1 MKDYEFNVRV
11 RYAETDQMGVVY
23 HGNYAQYFEMGRVE
37 WLRNLGIS
45 YKWMEENGVMLP
57 VVSLQMDYKKPAR
70 YDDLLRVKT
79 ILKSQTSVKIEFD
92 YEIYNEQNDLLTTGY
107 SMLVFV
113 DMKTGR
119 PIVPPSY
126 VTEKI
131 SGIENCP
138 NNKIEI
144 YNRWGIKVYETNS
157 YNTTGNIF
165 EGYSQARTTMNSNE
179 TLPAGTYFYFI
190 EVLNSNTG
198 ETNKLSGYILI
209 N

>member
-1 MKDYEFNVRV
+1 MKDYEFSVRV

-57 VVSLQMDYKKPAR
+57 VVSLQMNYKKPAR

-119 PIVPPSY
+119 PMVPPSY

-131 SGIENCP
+131 NQL
-138 NNKIEI
+138 
-144 YNRWGIKVYETNS
+144 V
-157 YNTTGNIF
+157 
-165 EGYSQARTTMNSNE
+165 
-179 TLPAGTYFYFI
+179 
-190 EVLNSNTG
+190 
-198 ETNKLSGYILI
+198 
-209 N
+209 

>member
-1 MKDYEFNVRV
+1 MKEYEFTVRV

-57 VVSLQMDYKKPAR
+57 VVSLQMNYKKPAR

-92 YEIYNEQNDLLTTGY
+92 YEIYNEENNLLTTGY

-119 PIVPPSY
+119 PMVPPSY

-131 SGIENCP
+131 SQL
-138 NNKIEI
+138 
-144 YNRWGIKVYETNS
+144 V
-157 YNTTGNIF
+157 
-165 EGYSQARTTMNSNE
+165 
-179 TLPAGTYFYFI
+179 
-190 EVLNSNTG
+190 
-198 ETNKLSGYILI
+198 
-209 N
+209 

>member
-1 MKDYEFNVRV
+1 MKEHEFSVRV

-37 WLRNLGIS
+37 WLRNLGVS

-57 VVSLQMDYKKPAR
+57 VVSLQMNYKKPAR

-92 YEIYNEQNDLLTTGY
+92 YEIYNEENDLLTTGY

-119 PIVPPSY
+119 PMLPPSY
-126 VTEKI
+126 VSDKI
-131 SGIENCP
+131 N
-138 NNKIEI
+138 
-144 YNRWGIKVYETNS
+144 
-157 YNTTGNIF
+157 
-165 EGYSQARTTMNSNE
+165 
-179 TLPAGTYFYFI
+179 
-190 EVLNSNTG
+190 VL
-198 ETNKLSGYILI
+198 LM
-209 N
+209 